1 MLAVSGTGGDPR
13 ATGLP
18 LGCCSVGLAVP
29 GYRLGISLDQ
39 RIGGRLIGGLLAGRC
54 PSNGAVHGRPCDAEY
69 LLPLRRHQSGGGPSM
84 SGRRGSVEAQ
94 SAVRRC
100 RTHRKLLCR
109 SRAGDGQDGWQRAR
123 AHLDSATAALADP
136 PRPTP
141 PPSLVAVIHGF
152 GSNSSRLCHLG
163 SRPGRRCVHRPSRSR
178 RIQFL
183 VGLRW
188 RQGWYCLP
196 IGSGGSAA
204 SAGVPTTDNAAI
216 AGHIIKVSAFLIPLV
231 RINTA
236 GQLF

>member
-1 MLAVSGTGGDPR
+1 MAGRCGGLHTTCIGRPNSASSPHWSSDHVVDLPCPVRGTRYGDEQASGDRCWRCPAEGVTLR

-29 GYRLGISLDQ
+29 GYRLGISPDQ

-54 PSNGAVHGRPCDAEY
+54 PVQWRGTRSTV
-69 LLPLRRHQSGGGPSM
+69 RRRVFITSPTPSKWGGPSM

-123 AHLDSATAALADP
+123 AHLDSATAVFVGPAAADSTAE
-136 PRPTP
+136 PRRCHPRIR
-141 PPSLVAVIHGF
+141 V
-152 GSNSSRLCHLG
+152 NSSRLCHLG

-183 VGLRW
+183 VGL
-188 RQGWYCLP
+188 
-196 IGSGGSAA
+196 
-204 SAGVPTTDNAAI
+204 
-216 AGHIIKVSAFLIPLV
+216 
-231 RINTA
+231 
-236 GQLF
+236 